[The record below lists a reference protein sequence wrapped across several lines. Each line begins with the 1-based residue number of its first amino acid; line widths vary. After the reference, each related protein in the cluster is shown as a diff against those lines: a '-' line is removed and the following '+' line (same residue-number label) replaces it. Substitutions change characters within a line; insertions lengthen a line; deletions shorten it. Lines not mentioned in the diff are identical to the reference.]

1 MSKHETSIEEIL
13 SQNSH
18 HVEDSADDTFS
29 APGTRQ
35 ILVIERAVFHT
46 AGYRVSTSDPA
57 ARSSANIEVTGR
69 PTPSSQV
76 TKGYIYFVPAA
87 ELRVP
92 VYSPASLQIRLWVN
106 EIYMA
111 QVLDQMRH
119 EERYLWVGW
128 FDNGHVYGDVHSA
141 RHVTPQC

>member
-1 MSKHETSIEEIL
+1 MSKHEVSIEEVIA
-13 SQNSH
+13 NIEH
-18 HVEDSADDTFS
+18 DVEAPVDDSFS

-46 AGYRVSTSDPA
+46 AGYRVSSADPA
-57 ARSSANIEVTGR
+57 ARSEAYIEVTGR

-92 VYSPASLQIRLWVN
+92 IYSPETQRIRLWVN

-111 QVLDQMRH
+111 QMLDQMRQQ
-119 EERYLWVGW
+119 ERYLWVGW
-128 FDNGHVYGDVHSA
+128 FDNGHVYSDVHSA
-141 RHVTPQC
+141 